1 MQMVT
6 FNVTLLNVAHVVL
19 ENIYF
24 SKLKMWPG
32 GRAARS
38 MSV

>member
-1 MQMVT
+1 MQIVT
-6 FNVTLLNVAHVVL
+6 FNVTLLNVPHMVH

-32 GRAARS
+32 GRAASS
-38 MSV
+38 MPV